1 MPIKI
6 GLVSLGCE
14 KNRVDAEMMLYSL
27 KEAGYEIDQNAENA
41 DVVIINTCGFIRA
54 AKEESIDEIFN
65 FVRLKEQ
72 GKIKAIVVT
81 GCLSERYKH
90 DVMKEIPQIDAVVGI
105 GALDEI
111 VNVIE
116 KVLQKEKSEI
126 FKAKENLNL
135 NGKRLLTTPKHYAYL
150 KIADGCSNC
159 CTYCAI
165 PLIRGKY
172 RSRKMEDIIA
182 QAKELVQGGER
193 ELILI
198 AQDTTRYGQDIYDK
212 LMLPELLRELCKIE
226 DVKWIRLLYCY
237 PERVTDEL
245 IETIASEEKIL
256 NYIDLPLQ
264 HVSENILKMMN
275 RTGNAKTL
283 RELINKLRT
292 KIPDIVLRTTFI
304 VGFPSETEENFEEL
318 CDFANEMQFDRMG
331 CFTYSP
337 EENTKAALFEN
348 QISEGIKLKRQEIL
362 MEQQNLILERKCNS
376 LPGKNVLV
384 LIDGFDETKGYLF
397 GRSYMDLPDVDI
409 RIVLEHEADKNLI
422 GKFKKLQITS
432 YDGYDLYGKIAD

>member
-105 GALDEI
+105 GALEEI

-135 NGKRLLTTPKHYAYL
+135 NGKRLLTTPRHYAYL

-182 QAKELVQGGER
+182 QAKEFVQGGAR

-264 HVSENILKMMN
+264 HVSKNILKMMN

-292 KIPDIVLRTTFI
+292 RIPDIVLRTTFI

-318 CDFANEMQFDRMG
+318 CNFANEVQFDRMG

-348 QISEGIKLKRQEIL
+348 QISEEIKLKRQEIL

-376 LPGKNVLV
+376 LPGKNVLA
-384 LIDGFDETKGYLF
+384 LIDGFDETKGCLF

-409 RIVLEHEADKNLI
+409 RIMLEHEADKNLI
-422 GKFKKLQITS
+422 GTFKKVQITS

>member
-135 NGKRLLTTPKHYAYL
+135 NGKRLLTTPRHYAYL

-165 PLIRGKY
+165 PIIRGKY

-182 QAKELVQGGER
+182 QAKELVQGGAK

-264 HVSENILKMMN
+264 HVSENMLKMMN

-283 RELINKLRT
+283 RELINKLRA
-292 KIPDIVLRTTFI
+292 KIPNIVLRTTFI

-318 CDFANEMQFDRMG
+318 CNFANEVQFDRMG

-348 QISEGIKLKRQEIL
+348 QISEEIKLKRQEIL

-376 LPGKNVLV
+376 LPGKNVLA
-384 LIDGFDETKGYLF
+384 LIDGFDETKGCLF

-409 RIVLEHEADKNLI
+409 RIVLEHESDKNLI
-422 GKFKKLQITS
+422 GTFKKVQITS

>member
-81 GCLSERYKH
+81 GCLSERYKY

-135 NGKRLLTTPKHYAYL
+135 NGKRLLTTPRHYAYL

-165 PLIRGKY
+165 PIIRGKY

-182 QAKELVQGGER
+182 QAKELVQGGAK

-264 HVSENILKMMN
+264 HVSENMLKMMN

-283 RELINKLRT
+283 RELINKLRA
-292 KIPDIVLRTTFI
+292 KIPNIVLRTTFI

-318 CDFANEMQFDRMG
+318 CNFANEVQFDRMG

-348 QISEGIKLKRQEIL
+348 QISEEIKLKRQEIL

-376 LPGKNVLV
+376 LPGKNVLA
-384 LIDGFDETKGYLF
+384 LIDGFDETKGCLF
-397 GRSYMDLPDVDI
+397 GRIYMDLPDVDI
-409 RIVLEHEADKNLI
+409 RIVLEHESDKNLI
-422 GKFKKLQITS
+422 GTFKKVQITS

>member
-81 GCLSERYKH
+81 GCLSERYKY

-135 NGKRLLTTPKHYAYL
+135 NGKRLLTTPRHYAYL

-165 PLIRGKY
+165 PIIRGKY

-182 QAKELVQGGER
+182 QAKELVQGGAK

-318 CDFANEMQFDRMG
+318 CYFANEVQFDRMG

-348 QISEGIKLKRQEIL
+348 QISEEIKLKRQEIL

-384 LIDGFDETKGYLF
+384 LIDGFDETKGCLF

-409 RIVLEHEADKNLI
+409 RIMLEHEADKNLI
-422 GKFKKLQITS
+422 GKFKKFQITS

>member
-182 QAKELVQGGER
+182 QAKELAQGGAK

-198 AQDTTRYGQDIYDK
+198 AQDTTRYGQDIYNK

-264 HVSENILKMMN
+264 HVSENVLKMMN

-283 RELINKLRT
+283 RELINKLRA
-292 KIPDIVLRTTFI
+292 KIPNIVLRTTFI

-318 CDFANEMQFDRMG
+318 CNFANEVQFDRMG

-348 QISEGIKLKRQEIL
+348 QISEEIKLKRQEIL

-376 LPGKNVLV
+376 LPGKNVLA
-384 LIDGFDETKGYLF
+384 LIDGFDETKGCLF

-409 RIVLEHEADKNLI
+409 RIMLEHEADKNLI
-422 GKFKKLQITS
+422 GKFKKFQITS

>member
-135 NGKRLLTTPKHYAYL
+135 NGKRLLTTPRHYAYL

-182 QAKELVQGGER
+182 QAKELVQGGAK

-264 HVSENILKMMN
+264 HVSENMLKMMN

-283 RELINKLRT
+283 RELINKLRA
-292 KIPDIVLRTTFI
+292 KIPNIVLRTTFI

-318 CDFANEMQFDRMG
+318 CNFANEVQFDRMG

-348 QISEGIKLKRQEIL
+348 QISEEIKLKRQEIL

-376 LPGKNVLV
+376 LPGKNVLA
-384 LIDGFDETKGYLF
+384 LIDGFDETKGCLF

-409 RIVLEHEADKNLI
+409 RIVLEHESDKNLI
-422 GKFKKLQITS
+422 GTFKKMQITS

>member
-27 KEAGYEIDQNAENA
+27 KEAGYKIDQNAENA
-41 DVVIINTCGFIRA
+41 DVVIINTCGFIRV

-135 NGKRLLTTPKHYAYL
+135 NGKRLLTTPRHYAYL

-182 QAKELVQGGER
+182 QAKELAQGGAK

-283 RELINKLRT
+283 RELINKLRA
-292 KIPDIVLRTTFI
+292 KIPNIVLRTTFI

-318 CDFANEMQFDRMG
+318 CNFANEVQFDRMG

-348 QISEGIKLKRQEIL
+348 QISEEIKLKRQEIL

-376 LPGKNVLV
+376 LPGKNVLA
-384 LIDGFDETKGYLF
+384 LIDGFDETKGCLF

-409 RIVLEHEADKNLI
+409 RIVLEHESDKNLI
-422 GKFKKLQITS
+422 GTFKKVQITS

>member
-135 NGKRLLTTPKHYAYL
+135 NGKRLLTTPRHYAYL

-172 RSRKMEDIIA
+172 RSRKMENIIA
-182 QAKELVQGGER
+182 QAKELAQGGAR

-198 AQDTTRYGQDIYDK
+198 AQDTTRYGQDIYNK

-275 RTGNAKTL
+275 RTGNAKIL
-283 RELINKLRT
+283 SELINKLRT
-292 KIPDIVLRTTFI
+292 KIPNIVLRTTFI

-318 CDFANEMQFDRMG
+318 CNFANEVQFDRMG

-348 QISEGIKLKRQEIL
+348 QISEEIKLKRQEIL

-376 LPGKNVLV
+376 FPGKNVLT
-384 LIDGFDETKGYLF
+384 LIDGFDETKGCLF

-409 RIVLEHEADKNLI
+409 RIMLEHEADKNLI
-422 GKFKKLQITS
+422 GTFKKLQITS

>member
-111 VNVIE
+111 VDVIE

-126 FKAKENLNL
+126 FKEKENLNL
-135 NGKRLLTTPKHYAYL
+135 NGKRLLTTPRHYAYL

-165 PLIRGKY
+165 PIIRGKY

-182 QAKELVQGGER
+182 QAKELVQGGAK

-264 HVSENILKMMN
+264 HVSENMLKMMN

-283 RELINKLRT
+283 RELINKLRA
-292 KIPDIVLRTTFI
+292 KIPNIVLRTTFI

-318 CDFANEMQFDRMG
+318 CNFANEMQFDRMG

-348 QISEGIKLKRQEIL
+348 QISEEIKLKRQEIL

>member
-135 NGKRLLTTPKHYAYL
+135 NGKRLLTTPRHYAYL

-182 QAKELVQGGER
+182 QAKELAQGGAK

-264 HVSENILKMMN
+264 HVSENVLKMMN

-283 RELINKLRT
+283 RELINKLRA
-292 KIPDIVLRTTFI
+292 KIPNIVLRTTFI

-318 CDFANEMQFDRMG
+318 CNFANEVQFDRMG

-348 QISEGIKLKRQEIL
+348 QISEEIKLKRQEIL

-376 LPGKNVLV
+376 FPGKNVLT
-384 LIDGFDETKGYLF
+384 LIDGFDETKGCLF

-409 RIVLEHEADKNLI
+409 RIMLEHEADKNLI
-422 GKFKKLQITS
+422 GTFKKLQITS

>member
-111 VNVIE
+111 VDVIE

-126 FKAKENLNL
+126 FKEKENLNL
-135 NGKRLLTTPKHYAYL
+135 NGKRLLTTPRHYAYL

-165 PLIRGKY
+165 PIIRGKY

-182 QAKELVQGGER
+182 QAKELVQGGAK

-264 HVSENILKMMN
+264 HVSENMLKMMN

-283 RELINKLRT
+283 RELINKLRA
-292 KIPDIVLRTTFI
+292 KIPNIVLRTTFI

-318 CDFANEMQFDRMG
+318 CNFANEMQFDRMG

-348 QISEGIKLKRQEIL
+348 QISEEIKLKRQEIL

-409 RIVLEHEADKNLI
+409 RIMLEHEADKNLI
-422 GKFKKLQITS
+422 GTFKKLQITS
-432 YDGYDLYGKIAD
+432 YDGYDLYGKI

>member
-135 NGKRLLTTPKHYAYL
+135 NGKRLLTTPRHYAYL

-165 PLIRGKY
+165 PLIRGRY

-182 QAKELVQGGER
+182 QAKELAQGGAK

-212 LMLPELLRELCKIE
+212 LMLPELLKELCKIE

-275 RTGNAKTL
+275 RTGNANIL
-283 RELINKLRT
+283 RELINKLRA
-292 KIPDIVLRTTFI
+292 KIPNIVLRTTFI

-318 CDFANEMQFDRMG
+318 CNFANEVQFDRMG

-348 QISEGIKLKRQEIL
+348 QISEEIKLKRQEIL

-376 LPGKNVLV
+376 LPGKNVLA
-384 LIDGFDETKGYLF
+384 LIDGFDETKGCLF

-422 GKFKKLQITS
+422 GTFKKVQITS

>member
-111 VNVIE
+111 VDVIE

-126 FKAKENLNL
+126 FKEKENLNL
-135 NGKRLLTTPKHYAYL
+135 NGKRLLTTPRHYAYL

-165 PLIRGKY
+165 PIIRGKY

-182 QAKELVQGGER
+182 QAKELVQGGAK

-264 HVSENILKMMN
+264 HVSENMLKMMN

-283 RELINKLRT
+283 RELINKLRA
-292 KIPDIVLRTTFI
+292 KIPNIVLRTTFI

-318 CDFANEMQFDRMG
+318 CNFANEMQFDRMG

-348 QISEGIKLKRQEIL
+348 QISEEIKLKRQEIL

-384 LIDGFDETKGYLF
+384 LIDGFDETKGCLF

-409 RIVLEHEADKNLI
+409 RIMLEHEADKNLI
-422 GKFKKLQITS
+422 GKFKKFQITS

>member
-14 KNRVDAEMMLYSL
+14 KNRVDAEMILYSL
-27 KEAGYEIDQNAENA
+27 KEAGYKIDQNAENA

-135 NGKRLLTTPKHYAYL
+135 NGKRLLTTPRHYTYL

-165 PLIRGKY
+165 PIIRGKY

-182 QAKELVQGGER
+182 QAKELAQGGAK

-348 QISEGIKLKRQEIL
+348 QISEEIKLKRQEIL

-376 LPGKNVLV
+376 LPGKNVLA
-384 LIDGFDETKGYLF
+384 LIDGFDETKGCLF

-409 RIVLEHEADKNLI
+409 RIMLEHEADKNLI

>member
-165 PLIRGKY
+165 PIIRGKY

-182 QAKELVQGGER
+182 QAKELVQGGAR

-198 AQDTTRYGQDIYDK
+198 AQDTTRYGQDIYNK

-275 RTGNAKTL
+275 RTGNAKIL
-283 RELINKLRT
+283 SELINKLRT
-292 KIPDIVLRTTFI
+292 KIPNIVLRTTFI

-318 CDFANEMQFDRMG
+318 CNFANEVQFDRMG

-348 QISEGIKLKRQEIL
+348 QISEEIKLKRQEIL

-376 LPGKNVLV
+376 FPGKNVLT
-384 LIDGFDETKGYLF
+384 LIDGFDETKGCLF

-409 RIVLEHEADKNLI
+409 RIMLEHEADKNLI
-422 GKFKKLQITS
+422 GTFKKLQITS